1 MDFSTLLERRRK
13 PSGAF
18 LPEPIDPAT
27 IARIVMAGDALP
39 FPEGGRVRVATLAQ
53 RRDQLDLTLLLGSA
67 GLPAEQVARLQGAA
81 VLLAVTRPAGK
92 RPGDPACWVA
102 AAQMT
107 IAAEDLGIGAVLLE
121 APDGCLSP
129 PGPDIGPDS
138 RVEAVLALGYR
149 EGTAPGDGD
158 TTGDGRDI
166 LASLLEIASATAGA
180 DDLDRLL
187 ATIARELGRL
197 FTVDASAAAFLDDE
211 AMICSEVVQRS
222 GAPHRDADRRPIDA
236 SHHMGWVVTQARAL
250 WRNDIGTELRFK
262 ESLPRAG
269 MHSDMTIPLRARGQ
283 VSGAF
288 RVASRQR
295 HAYDPEDFEILK
307 RLADIMSVA
316 VENQRLLQATRK
328 MAEVDGLT
336 GISNRRHFQE
346 TLAREVERA
355 RETARPLALLLF
367 DVDHFK
373 RFNDTWGH
381 PAGDAVL
388 RHVAQT
394 AARLLRRSDLVARYG
409 GEEFVAL
416 LPGADRTAAAKVA
429 ENLRAEI
436 EKTPLPLG
444 RPLPPGG
451 VTISLG
457 VAAFPRDAPH
467 VAGLISAAD
476 QALYRAKR
484 SGRNRVEEAGE
495 AGDQAARADDGK
507 A

>member
-1 MDFSTLLERRRK
+1 MDFSTLLERRRE
-13 PSGAF
+13 PAGPF
-18 LPEPIDPAT
+18 LIDPIDPA
-27 IARIVMAGDALP
+27 ILDRIVAAGDALP
-39 FPEGGRVRVATLAQ
+39 FPECGRVRVVTLA
-53 RRDQLDLTLLLGSA
+53 RRQDQEDLMRLLGKA
-67 GLPAEQVARLQGAA
+67 GLPQEQVARLQGAA
-81 VLLAVTRPAGK
+81 VLLALTRPPGNS
-92 RPGDPACWVA
+92 RGDPARWVA
-102 AAQMT
+102 AAQMM
-107 IAAEDLGIGAVLLE
+107 IAAEDIGIGAVLLE
-121 APDGCLSP
+121 TAGECRTP
-129 PGPDIGPDS
+129 PGLDGNPDD
-138 RVEAVLALGYR
+138 RVDAVLALGYR
-149 EGTAPGDGD
+149 ERPAPGSDHNP
-158 TTGDGRDI
+158 GDGRD
-166 LASLLEIASATAGA
+166 LLGSLLEIASATAGA

-187 ATIARELGRL
+187 ATIAREMGRL
-197 FTVDASAAAFLDDE
+197 FAVDAAAASFLDGE
-211 AMICSEVVQRS
+211 AMICSEVVQRP
-222 GAPHRDADRRPIDA
+222 GALHRDADRLPIDA

-250 WRNDIGTELRFK
+250 WRNDIASELRFK

-416 LPGADRTAAAKVA
+416 LPGADGPAAAKVA
-429 ENLRAEI
+429 ENIRAEV
-436 EKTPLPLG
+436 EKAPLPLG

-467 VAGLISAAD
+467 VAGLIGAAD

-484 SGRNRVEEAGE
+484 SGRNRVEQAGE
-495 AGDQAARADDGK
+495 AGDSEAPA
-507 A
+507 